1 MIGEGSRLQEEKI
14 SDMARLANEMFPEI
28 EELDFKGAVFLAIKV
43 CMEAYHL
50 KQWKDVVKKPPF
62 YRRTFFECILSEAV
76 PHLKAIGLTEE
87 KIEILTEKLK
97 IENEKYLARDPETGG
112 RS

>member
-1 MIGEGSRLQEEKI
+1 MIDKGSRLQEEKI

-28 EELDFKGAVFLAIKV
+28 KELDFKGAVRLTIKV

-76 PHLKAIGLTEE
+76 PQWETSLWFFFLFDSAFLTFTFR
-87 KIEILTEKLK
+87 KI
-97 IENEKYLARDPETGG
+97 IENDYRT
-112 RS
+112 RSLK